1 MIRNCYKFSLL
12 FFEDNESLKSEMKD
26 LRVSGKRRD
35 QFKTDCP

>member
-12 FFEDNESLKSEMKD
+12 LFEGSESLKSETCH
-26 LRVSGKRRD
+26 LRAFGKQRD